1 MSDDKPNDKTTLKRP
16 GAAATPDH
24 TVFRGGQ
31 TAKADSARVNT
42 PVAGQSADAARVKQA
57 AAADATRMRPHASR
71 GPAAPTLQVDT
82 QRVLKGRFTLEKVIG
97 VGGMGVVYKAV
108 DRLKV
113 EARDRDPYVAIKV
126 LSEEFKSHPESF
138 IALQRES
145 RKTQRIAHPN
155 VVKVFDF
162 DRDGDIVF
170 MTMEYMKGRPL
181 DELIKQYSNTGLPQ
195 REAWNILNGLCSAL
209 IHAHEENIVHSDFKP
224 GNIFITDSGVAK
236 IFDFGIA
243 RAVAKVDR
251 HASGTRDVTVFDA
264 GSLGA
269 LTPAYASLEMLL
281 GQEPDVRDDI
291 FALGCIAYEMLTGQ
305 HPFGRLPADEAVK
318 RGLRPERISSVK
330 RQQWKAI
337 EKALAFKR
345 ENRSASVTEFYE
357 GILAKSK
364 PAYLALGSAAFIVLI
379 GIAGYFAWTGRH
391 TQEGQSQLQLSEIEF
406 GIRYNL
412 FKEKIDKLMAERSF
426 TEAWEAALWEEFSGL
441 KTLLGE
447 REDAW
452 FAQTGDK
459 IYDLYVETYKVAL
472 AKPDYS
478 RASVLLTNAYRYTE
492 DKDYLDA
499 EKERL
504 AQLFRGAEQ
513 QRLADAESRARA
525 ADSQREEVADRKAR
539 ASIFDLALRN
549 VNQQLQCQGA
559 INMREVSIA
568 VEKLRQT
575 DAARYKT
582 TEPGIVNSLVQCIG
596 YIGKVQPERAHEA
609 KSFAVRL
616 FPHNKLIA
624 DIKIVARDAC
634 SESLA
639 GLGARSEAAICR
651 DRISGLGAGPGLVVV
666 PAGAGQAS
674 FAIGRYEVS
683 VREFNQ
689 FCAASR
695 LCSLTSGNDTVPA
708 TGMSAEMAN
717 EYTRWLSRVTGQR
730 YRLPSRQEWVHAAR
744 ATGRNHDPNRNCA
757 FSTRGIE
764 KGGKLVRVNVGVANG
779 WGLVNYL
786 GNSQEWVYDGRQ
798 LVAVGGSFE
807 DAMDRCQVDSVREH
821 SGAPDRRTG
830 FRVMREMRR

>member
-1 MSDDKPNDKTTLKRP
+1 MSDDKPNDKTNLKRP
-16 GAAATPDH
+16 GAVATPDH

-42 PVAGQSADAARVKQA
+42 PAAGQPADATRAKQPS
-57 AAADATRMRPHASR
+57 AADATRMRPHAPR
-71 GPAAPTLQVDT
+71 GPASTLQVDT

-97 VGGMGVVYKAV
+97 VGGMGVVYKAI

-170 MTMEYMKGRPL
+170 MTMEYLEGRPL
-181 DELIKQYSNTGLPQ
+181 DQLMSQYSATGLPHDD
-195 REAWNILNGLCSAL
+195 AWSILRGLCSAL
-209 IHAHEENIVHSDFKP
+209 VHAHEEKIVHSDFKP
-224 GNIFITDSGVAK
+224 GNIFITDSGVPK

-251 HASGTRDVTVFDA
+251 HASGARDVTVFDA

-291 FALGCIAYEMLTGQ
+291 YALGCIAYEMLTGQ
-305 HPFGRLPADEAVK
+305 HPFGRLPADEAAK
-318 RGLRPERISSVK
+318 RGLRPERIASIK

-345 ENRSASVTEFYE
+345 EHRSASAAEFYE
-357 GILAKSK
+357 GIVAQSK

-379 GIAGYFAWTGRH
+379 GIAGYFAWTGRNA
-391 TQEGQSQLQLSEIEF
+391 QEGQSQFQLSEIEF

-412 FKEKIDKLMAERSF
+412 FKEKIDKLLAERSF

-452 FAQTGDK
+452 FAETRDK
-459 IYDLYVETYKVAL
+459 IYNLYVETYKSAL
-472 AKPDYS
+472 AKPDYN
-478 RASVLLTNAYRYTE
+478 RASVLLTNTYRYAD
-492 DKDYLDA
+492 DKDFLDA

-504 AQLFRGAEQ
+504 ASLFSEAERK
-513 QRLADAESRARA
+513 RLADAESRARVA
-525 ADSQREEVADRKAR
+525 GAQREEVADRKVR
-539 ASIFDLALRN
+539 TSIFDLALRN
-549 VNQQLQCQGA
+549 VNQQLQCQGS

-575 DAARYKT
+575 DVARYKA
-582 TEPGIVNSLVQCIG
+582 TEPGIVNSLAQCIG
-596 YIGKVQPERAHEA
+596 YIGKTQPERAKEA
-609 KSFAVRL
+609 KASAVRL
-616 FPHNKLIA
+616 FPNNKLIA
-624 DIKIVARDAC
+624 DVKIVARDAC
-634 SESLA
+634 SDSLA
-639 GLGARSEAAICR
+639 GLGARSETAICR

-666 PAGAGQAS
+666 PAGAGQPS
-674 FAIGRYEVS
+674 YAIGRYEVS

-689 FCAASR
+689 FCAASKV
-695 LCSLTSGNDTVPA
+695 CSAMKGDGAVPV
-708 TGMSAEMAN
+708 TGISAEMAN
-717 EYTRWLSRVTGQR
+717 EYARWLSRVTGQR
-730 YRLPSRQEWVHAAR
+730 YRLPSRQEWTHAAR
-744 ATGRNHDPNRNCA
+744 ATGRGHDPNRNCA
-757 FSTRGIE
+757 FSTRGIQ
-764 KGGKLVRVNVGVANG
+764 KGGKLVRVNVGVANS

-786 GNSQEWVYDGRQ
+786 GNSQEWVYDGHR
-798 LVAVGGSFE
+798 LVVVGGSFE
-807 DAMDRCQVDSVREH
+807 DGMERCQVGSVQEH
-821 SGAPDRRTG
+821 SGEPDRRTG